1 MFIIA
6 RRLTILTLVMVIF
19 AISFAALA
27 TYPVRRHLG
36 VHMGTNAPCYHPAT
50 ADCIA
55 TL

>member
-6 RRLTILTLVMVIF
+6 RRLTILTLVMAIF

-27 TYPVRRHLG
+27 THPVRRHLG